1 MDRIGN
7 TDGVNLD
14 SCRNAVVE
22 DVWIQNSDDGVC
34 IKSGLNG
41 FGLNLGIPTEN
52 VVIRNITCAEGGRGG
67 FAIGS
72 EMSGGLR
79 NITYKDSILQGERG
93 INIKPSVGRG
103 GYIQDL
109 TFENIQTKS
118 TSFGVGGDGVP
129 LMPGNNYVPLVSN
142 VHFINVT
149 HLKQSSKFPACSDCN
164 QSKCY
169 NLTVDGIAGAW
180 PDPLPP
186 QTFTCKTTA
195 ATMFGKVA
203 LPWGV
208 CLPTNAP
215 VNVDPGYPNWGPTT
229 GSYPTLGECIAAC
242 KL

>member
-1 MDRIGN
+1 MQTPHDGDRRTPSVSSRFGSKLPLPLYADVRLHIPM
-7 TDGVNLD
+7 TH
-14 SCRNAVVE
+14 RN
-22 DVWIQNSDDGVC
+22 D
-34 IKSGLNG
+34 
-41 FGLNLGIPTEN
+41 
-52 VVIRNITCAEGGRGG
+52 VIR
-67 FAIGS
+67 
-72 EMSGGLR
+72 
-79 NITYKDSILQGERG
+79 YKDSILQGERG